1 MWAHGLAV
9 CVVLGALG
17 ATSLA
22 RAHPFSGYEEES
34 VRLALEE
41 VHRELD
47 PAPEHKWVEA
57 VDVVTLD
64 VVERRDPAPR
74 FLNWF
79 HATSRASVIR
89 REMLIGV
96 GDRYDTALVEETER
110 NLRVR
115 QLSVV
120 LVVPTKGS
128 AQDRVRLLA
137 VTKDVWSLRVNWEP
151 VFVNGRLYSLFLQP
165 SEENFLGRHKTVN
178 TNLVLTPATYTVGLG
193 FVDPRIGGTRLQ
205 TRATANLIVNC
216 RTGGVE
222 GSTGSFEYGKPL
234 YSAHTRWAWV
244 ASTAWSQNV
253 VRPGGTV
260 GRSICSDDRPVSVE
274 LPGAP
279 AHVPIPYQY
288 RQDVLVG
295 QFSALRS
302 FGVAGKNDLS
312 FGVEASRRIF
322 AAPDLSSQPRAVR
335 DAFDTLLPVSDQR
348 LSPFVQLHAYPNRY
362 LRVLDFET
370 LGLQE
375 DHALGHDV
383 WLKAYPAARALGS
396 TRDLAGLYTG
406 VGYTVPVLDG
416 LIRAYASSTIELS
429 RVAQSDAQVVVG
441 TRAVTPR
448 LPFGRIIVD
457 AVLLDRYANYLN
469 PSQSLGGT
477 TRLRGY
483 RASAFVGPDVVVA
496 NLEVRSRPVEVLSV
510 QIGAVAFYDV
520 GDAFHDFG
528 AMRLRHGVGGGL
540 RFLIPELDRTV
551 FRIDA
556 GFPLDPRDP
565 AAEMTVIAAFRQAF
579 VMPDLSHPTPVLAP

>member
-1 MWAHGLAV
+1 MGPQRIAVWLALG
-9 CVVLGALG
+9 VLGA
-17 ATSLA
+17 ATPA
-22 RAHPFSGYEEES
+22 RAHPLSGYEKES
-34 VRLALEE
+34 LGLALAQAHQEI
-41 VHRELD
+41 D
-47 PAPEHKWVEA
+47 PAPEHKWIDG
-57 VDVVTLD
+57 VDVVTLE
-64 VVERRDPAPR
+64 VIERRDPAPR

-128 AQDRVRLLA
+128 APDRVRLLT

-178 TNLVLTPATYTVGLG
+178 ANIFLTPATYTLGLG
-193 FVDPRIGGTRLQ
+193 YSDPRIGGTRLE
-205 TRATANLIVNC
+205 TKVNANLIFNC

-234 YSAHTRWAWV
+234 YSTRTKWAWI
-244 ASTAWSQNV
+244 ASTVWSQNT
-253 VRPGGTV
+253 VRPGGTI
-260 GRSICSDDRPVSVE
+260 GRSVCSNDQPVSVD
-274 LPGAP
+274 LRGVPP
-279 AHVPIPYQY
+279 HTPIPYQY
-288 RQDVLVG
+288 RQDVLLG

-302 FGVAGKNDLS
+302 FGVATKNDLS
-312 FGVEASRRIF
+312 FGVEASRRVF
-322 AAPDLSSQPRAVR
+322 QPPDVSAQPRAVQ
-335 DAFDTLLPVSDQR
+335 DAFQRLIPVSDQR
-348 LSPFVQLHAYPNRY
+348 LSPFVQVHAYPNRY

-375 DHALGHDV
+375 DYALGHDV

-396 TRDLAGLYTG
+396 TRSLVGLHSG
-406 VGYTVPVLDG
+406 VGYTAAVVDG
-416 LIRAYASSTIELS
+416 LVRGYASSTIEMS
-429 RVAQSDAQVVVG
+429 RATESDAQVVVG
-441 TRAVTPR
+441 TRVVTPR
-448 LPFGRIIVD
+448 LPFGRAVVD
-457 AVLLDRYANYLN
+457 AVVLDRYANYLN

-483 RASAFVGPDVVVA
+483 RAAAFVGPDVVA
-496 NLEVRSRPVEVLSV
+496 LNLEIRSRPVEILSV
-510 QIGAVAFYDV
+510 QVGAVAFYDV
-520 GDAFHDFG
+520 GDAFRDWS
-528 AMRLRHGVGGGL
+528 AMKLRHGVGGGL
-540 RFLIPELDRTV
+540 RFLIPELDRAV
-551 FRIDA
+551 FRIDV

-565 AAEMTVIAAFRQAF
+565 AAEATVIAAFRQAF
-579 VMPDLSHPTPVLAP
+579 VMPDLGHPVPVLTP